1 MDNFKKE
8 IWSVFII
15 TALLGVFFQINRMD
29 VFCILIPG
37 RIIFRQEISG
47 SLWGIQR
54 MPRRI
59 IC

>member
-29 VFCILIPG
+29 VFCISILG
-37 RIIFRQEISG
+37 RIILKKAIFCRLWAVSSKIGKTIS
-47 SLWGIQR
+47 
-54 MPRRI
+54 
-59 IC
+59 

>member
-29 VFCILIPG
+29 VFCISIPG
-37 RIIFRQEISG
+37 RTIFRQEISG
-47 SLWGIQR
+47 SLWGIKR
-54 MPRRI
+54 LPRRI